1 MIECPYKI
9 PPECRTEHAKTRSLP
24 NNFFEEKEKC
34 LIHQPHEK
42 IQRGTSKFPRHKD
55 HINALLYAL
64 DLFEKADPDNKLT
77 AYATK
82 LKNKILKHGRT
93 YRHKGE
99 EKAVVYFYE
108 QEAASLIK
116 LLGFFIS
123 STDEPDADFFSLIG
137 KEHTKNLAQNANRN
151 R

>member
-9 PPECRTEHAKTRSLP
+9 PPECRTEQAKKQEACPIIFLRKMKMSDTQPARKNPKGSIEVSLP
-24 NNFFEEKEKC
+24 
-34 LIHQPHEK
+34 
-42 IQRGTSKFPRHKD
+42 RD

-123 STDEPDADFFSLIG
+123 STDEPDADFFSIIG
-137 KEHTKNLAQNANRN
+137 KEHKNMTQ
-151 R
+151 